1 MNIAVIGAGIVG
13 LATARAAA
21 MAGHQ
26 VTVFERSSRALGASV
41 RNFGM
46 FWPLGQ
52 SGSNFQLALRSAGA
66 WKQIAS
72 ETGLWLQQHG
82 ALLPAYEVSE
92 QELMQE
98 FIETKSRQDGY
109 QLQWLSAAEALA
121 LSPML
126 QAMGLRGA
134 LHSQTEMLLN
144 PREAIPQVQSWLASK
159 YQVNFRFSTAVVSV
173 AGHHLVTA
181 SHATHHFDHVFVCNG
196 VDFEWLF
203 PEQHRASGIQIC
215 KLQMMRTAPVKQ
227 HLGLPVVGPLSLA
240 FYDAFATCK
249 SWQPLRQQM
258 EAKYPAYFQRG
269 IHVMAAQHQDGSI
282 TIGDSH
288 QYAQE
293 LDPFD
298 EVLIRKLIL
307 DYLGGLLQIPDMRI
321 AETWQGVYAK
331 IPGKSALVSS
341 VNPTTTIV
349 NALGGSGMTLSFA
362 LAEDVVADTLA

>member
-1 MNIAVIGAGIVG
+1 MG

-21 MAGHQ
+21 MAGHK
-26 VTVFERSSRALGASV
+26 VSVFERSSRALGASV

-52 SGSNFQLALRSAGA
+52 SGANFQLALRSAGA

-82 ALLPAYEVSE
+82 ALLPAYEVGE
-92 QELMQE
+92 QELMHE
-98 FIETKSRQDGY
+98 FIEAKSSQDGY

-126 QAMGLRGA
+126 QANGLRGA

-144 PREAIPQVQSWLASK
+144 PREAIPQVQNWLARAH
-159 YQVNFRFSTAVVSV
+159 QVNFHFSTPVVSV
-173 AGHHLVTA
+173 AARQLVTA
-181 SHATHHFDHVFVCNG
+181 SGATHNFDHAFVCSG
-196 VDFEWLF
+196 ADFEWLF
-203 PEQHRASGIQIC
+203 PEEHRASGIQIC
-215 KLQMMRTAPVKQ
+215 KLQMLRTAPIKTR
-227 HLGLPVVGPLSLA
+227 LGPPVVGPLSLA
-240 FYDAFATCK
+240 FYDAFATCN
-249 SWQPLRQQM
+249 SWQHLRQQM
-258 EAKYPAYFQRG
+258 EAKYPAYFQNG

-288 QYAQE
+288 QYAAE
-293 LDPFD
+293 LNPFD
-298 EVLIRKLIL
+298 ETDIRNLIL

-331 IPGKSALVSS
+331 IPGKSALVSAI
-341 VNPTTTIV
+341 NPTTTIV
-349 NALGGSGMTLSFA
+349 NALGGGGMTLSFA
-362 LAEDVVADTLA
+362 LAEEVVAETLA